1 MNVQTLVIALVAA
14 ILGGGGVGA
23 LLPVFRYRADKGN
36 VIAVGA
42 EAAVASL
49 TAALVRSDTRVS
61 NLEAENKM
69 QLITIEEMK
78 IKFDGELT
86 RLRSDL
92 AQALTRIDQ
101 IQKEQ
106 R

>member
-1 MNVQTLVIALVAA
+1 MNVQTLVIAMVAA

-49 TAALVRSDTRVS
+49 TAALVRSDQRVS

-78 IKFDGELT
+78 IKFDAELT
-86 RLRSDL
+86 RLRNDL
-92 AQALTRIDQ
+92 RLALTRIDQ

-106 R
+106 T